1 LWVFSVS
8 IRNLSRI
15 RRNDSVL
22 VLSRKA
28 GQRIQIGPDIAVT
41 VVKLHSGGVRL
52 GIEAPPELAVVRGE
66 LVEQMEAEVKAQFD
80 SLKIFQADA
89 EEQESTTR

>member
-1 LWVFSVS
+1 M
-8 IRNLSRI
+8 
-15 RRNDSVL
+15 L

-41 VVKLHSGGVRL
+41 VVKLNSGGVRL

-66 LVEQMEAEVKAQFD
+66 LAEQMQAEADVEVE
-80 SLKIFQADA
+80 SLRIFNGDDHEA
-89 EEQESTTR
+89 

>member
-1 LWVFSVS
+1 M
-8 IRNLSRI
+8 
-15 RRNDSVL
+15 L

-41 VVKLHSGGVRL
+41 VVKLNSGGVRL

-66 LVEQMEAEVKAQFD
+66 LAEQMQAEANVRIEA
-80 SLKIFQADA
+80 LRIFHGDDVEA
-89 EEQESTTR
+89 

>member
-1 LWVFSVS
+1 M
-8 IRNLSRI
+8 
-15 RRNDSVL
+15 L

-41 VVKLHSGGVRL
+41 VVKLNSGGVRL

-66 LVEQMEAEVKAQFD
+66 LAEQMQAEANARIEA
-80 SLKIFQADA
+80 LRIFHGDDVEA
-89 EEQESTTR
+89 

>member
-1 LWVFSVS
+1 M
-8 IRNLSRI
+8 
-15 RRNDSVL
+15 L

-41 VVKLHSGGVRL
+41 VVKLNSGGVRL

-66 LVEQMEAEVKAQFD
+66 LAEQIRAEVDAEIEP
-80 SLKIFQADA
+80 LRIFQGDDAD
-89 EEQESTTR
+89 R